1 MLETV
6 NCTVPAV
13 TNDIYNSTDIII
25 MVKVALWVQLE
36 AIPGKEQEVAHFLNS
51 ALPLVEEEPATVTWF
66 ALRMGP
72 TTFGIFDAFVNEEGR
87 QSHLTGAVAA
97 ALMSKAA
104 DLLAKPPLIVEMD
117 VLSAKLP

>member
-1 MLETV
+1 
-6 NCTVPAV
+6 
-13 TNDIYNSTDIII
+13 

-36 AIPGKEQEVAHFLNS
+36 AKLGKEQEVADFLNS
-51 ALPLVEEEPATVTWF
+51 ALPLVEQEPATVTWF

-72 TTFGIFDAFVNEEGR
+72 TTFGIFDAFANEEGR

-97 ALMSKAA
+97 ALMSKAT
-104 DLLAKPPLIVEMD
+104 DLLAKPPQITKID

>member
-1 MLETV
+1 
-6 NCTVPAV
+6 
-13 TNDIYNSTDIII
+13 

-36 AIPGKEQEVAHFLNS
+36 AKPGKEQEVADFLKS
-51 ALPLVEEEPATVTWF
+51 ALPLVEQEPATVTWF

-72 TTFGIFDAFVNEEGR
+72 ATFGIFDAFADEGGR

-104 DLLAKPPLIVEMD
+104 DLFAKPPQIVNVD
-117 VLSAKLP
+117 VLSAKLL

>member
-1 MLETV
+1 
-6 NCTVPAV
+6 
-13 TNDIYNSTDIII
+13 

-36 AIPGKEQEVAHFLNS
+36 AKPGKEQEVADFLNS
-51 ALPLVEEEPATVTWF
+51 AIPLVEQEPATVTWF

-72 TTFGIFDAFVNEEGR
+72 TTFGIFDAFANEEGR

-97 ALMSKAA
+97 ALMSRATEI
-104 DLLAKPPLIVEMD
+104 LAKPPQIVNID